1 MERSGLRTRDTN
13 TDVMRL
19 IASFFVVM
27 IHVSATGG
35 AVGSAWNS
43 ISRFSVPMFVL
54 ISGYY
59 LLDKNL
65 GISAVLKKVAS
76 LFAVM
81 VAWSAV
87 YYCHG
92 LMVHTQEFSLLGCV
106 KYLLTEPVHLW
117 YFYALM
123 ALYLFTPLL
132 NLVYHHASKE
142 VYRYI
147 LVLTFLSGTCL
158 TMLLRVDSLSF
169 LAVIVEKMKFPY
181 ALGFFFLYLLGG
193 YIRKYTITRKKAV
206 YCIGLAA
213 SLLSAVAAAVFAGH
227 AFVNDVLFSFFY
239 PGNVLA
245 AFAFFLF
252 CNSHS
257 LPKSDKL
264 ATVLRTCAGAT
275 LGVYVLH
282 PLIMTLFAP
291 YDFLAGSALLIPIRA
306 LVMYT
311 ISLGCSSLLKRIP
324 VLKRL
329 V

>member
-1 MERSGLRTRDTN
+1 
-13 TDVMRL
+13 MRL

-35 AVGSAWNS
+35 AVGSALNS
-43 ISRFSVPMFVL
+43 LSRFSVPVFVL

-59 LLDKNL
+59 LLEKNL

-87 YYCHG
+87 YDCHG

-147 LVLTFLSGTCL
+147 LGLTFLSGTCL

-252 CNSHS
+252 FNRLS
-257 LPKSDKL
+257 LPKSGKL

-282 PLIMTLFAP
+282 PLLMNLLAAWDLFA
-291 YDFLAGSALLIPIRA
+291 GSDLLIPLQTLLI
-306 LVMYT
+306 YT
-311 ISLGCSSLLKRIP
+311 ISLGCSLILRSVPFLKRF
-324 VLKRL
+324 V
-329 V
+329 